1 MTPVEC
7 PKSVLPA
14 DRRGEESV
22 KVYSQIQYN
31 CYTHVPLWVGGS
43 LGRAVHIG
51 MSEISPVVVAS
62 EGVDA
67 GMDGTS
73 DTGVDGTNP
82 ALKDSMAVTTE
93 SG

>member
-1 MTPVEC
+1 M
-7 PKSVLPA
+7 
-14 DRRGEESV
+14 
-22 KVYSQIQYN
+22 
-31 CYTHVPLWVGGS
+31 
-43 LGRAVHIG
+43 HIG
-51 MSEISPVVVAS
+51 MSEISSVVVAS